1 VILKHLQQSMIK
13 NLLSCL
19 LALLV
24 LFSCQQ
30 EEAIE
35 KPKGLVSEE
44 KMISFLIDMH
54 MAEAKVSYAKVK
66 DRDSLEIIF
75 RNYEQALFEKHQIQD
90 SAYYRSYEY
99 YLSDMEKM
107 NEIYSAVVD
116 SLSVL
121 NSIEKKKDQGI
132 SEGE

>member
-1 VILKHLQQSMIK
+1 MKHLQQSMIK